1 MALKA
6 LLLRKKLDAV
16 QRALEELRAKDVDFQ
31 EREAELESAINEAES
46 EEDRT
51 DVADLVSEFETE
63 KQGHE
68 TKKND
73 LSAQLEQ
80 LERDLAEEEAK
91 QPAPVPA
98 ADQGS
103 AAPASI
109 GERKDEVIMHME
121 ERSFFGLTR
130 QQRDA
135 FLAREEIKDFLQ
147 RVRAMGK
154 EERAISGAELTI
166 PGHMLDLIRE
176 NISKYSKLISKVR
189 LRPVPGK
196 ARQNIMGTVPE
207 AVWTEACATL
217 NELSLSFNQVEVDG
231 YKVGGFIAIC
241 NATLEDSDLALAR
254 EIMDAL
260 GQAIGYAVDKAIC
273 YGTGRKM
280 PTGIAT
286 RLAQTTK
293 PTDWNEKSPEWKD
306 LSTTNLI
313 AISGKTG
320 VNLYQEIILKAGVVK
335 DTYSRSNLTWVMNTS
350 TKSMLTAQAL
360 GFNAAGAIVT
370 GLNNT
375 MPVIGGD
382 IVTLDFVPVGDVIVG
397 YFDLYLLA
405 ERAGAQLAQSEHAR
419 FIEDQTVFKGTA
431 RYDGMP
437 VFGEAF
443 AVMNINGEA
452 PATTATFPPDKANS
466 TEENPS

>member
-1 MALKA
+1 
-6 LLLRKKLDAV
+6 
-16 QRALEELRAKDVDFQ
+16 
-31 EREAELESAINEAES
+31 
-46 EEDRT
+46 
-51 DVADLVSEFETE
+51 
-63 KQGHE
+63 
-68 TKKND
+68 
-73 LSAQLEQ
+73 
-80 LERDLAEEEAK
+80 
-91 QPAPVPA
+91 
-98 ADQGS
+98 
-103 AAPASI
+103 
-109 GERKDEVIMHME
+109 
-121 ERSFFGLTR
+121 
-130 QQRDA
+130 
-135 FLAREEIKDFLQ
+135 
-147 RVRAMGK
+147 
-154 EERAISGAELTI
+154 
-166 PGHMLDLIRE
+166 
-176 NISKYSKLISKVR
+176 
-189 LRPVPGK
+189 
-196 ARQNIMGTVPE
+196 MGTVPE

-286 RLAQTTK
+286 RLAQATK
-293 PTDWNEKSPEWKD
+293 PADWNEKSPEWKN
-306 LSTTNLI
+306 LSATNLI

-443 AVMNINGEA
+443 AVMSINGEA